1 MSMSIGLSIIEA
13 NNTDRGQISCPVDPT
28 YPAYGDGSS
37 DAPVDQQATILL
49 PETAAGKR
57 GDTFLAAVPAHLAH
71 HHIYD
76 LRSRQLVHTLSRHSP
91 PDLRIKSGRYCN
103 NNNIKPMPPRRSRGR
118 PSTSRGRGSG
128 RGLTTTT
135 TGGNISSSPGHARSR
150 SIMPESP
157 GERRSLRL
165 QGIPAASLDI
175 AESIRGRRRSQTR
188 AAQAGEMLAQEH
200 THEAAET
207 AQPTSPS
214 LPNPPPAAITSRDE
228 EDLALQAGGSV
239 LQAGGSPTNVQSH
252 AHAVQFRM
260 EIASIAREA
269 DPSSPLD
276 PPLIVR
282 LRVHDPNS
290 NDILG
295 EQYHPHLL
303 AHVGLYDEH
312 GINILSPP
320 DRYLFR
326 GPNLA
331 ASPAIFNEPDL
342 TLEAILGP
350 DHTVYSG
357 SAPSH
362 RSVFFVY
369 PGLHITRPGRYRMRL
384 RLVGIGS
391 DSPGGG
397 GTLALATSGIII
409 VAPGG
414 HTEVS
419 PAAARLVASINAQ
432 IAVALQSSST
442 SDLSTSNSSGSGSA
456 SSENAGSSPVLPYR
470 PPYPAH
476 PPVGTPP

>member
-1 MSMSIGLSIIEA
+1 MGPLMLPLTSKRPSSSLRQLQVSPGRDRSVAPRSLS
-13 NNTDRGQISCPVDPT
+13 
-28 YPAYGDGSS
+28 
-37 DAPVDQQATILL
+37 QASGVTPSWPPFQLILL
-49 PETAAGKR
+49 ITTFMTFAPANSFTLFH
-57 GDTFLAAVPAHLAH
+57 DTLHL
-71 HHIYD
+71 IYG
-76 LRSRQLVHTLSRHSP
+76 SRVVV
-91 PDLRIKSGRYCN
+91 IA
-103 NNNIKPMPPRRSRGR
+103 
-118 PSTSRGRGSG
+118 
-128 RGLTTTT
+128 TTTT
-135 TGGNISSSPGHARSR
+135 SSPCHLVD
-150 SIMPESP
+150 PEEDLQHRADEAQAEALQPPQREETSP
-157 GERRSLRL
+157 PHPATPVRE
-165 QGIPAASLDI
+165 GIPAASLDI

-397 GTLALATSGIII
+397 
-409 VAPGG
+409 
-414 HTEVS
+414 VS